1 MEQQRISVIVPVYN
15 VAPYLHKCVDS
26 LLDQTYPD
34 LEIILV
40 DDGSTDGSERICD
53 EYAGRY
59 PHITVIH
66 QKNAGLSVARNVG
79 LEAASGEWIAFLD
92 SDDWVEKNM
101 YEVLFSLSQT
111 YGADLTSCATRELTV
126 EGDVL
131 SSPNTGTTRV
141 LTPDEIVAG
150 LVTQEFVR
158 FEVWNKLWRRSLIGD
173 VRFIKGQV
181 SEDVHF
187 DRLLFLKT
195 NKMVHIDLPLH
206 NYLVKRP
213 GSTATSFKMA
223 RLCIFDEFDGLVRE
237 LEKKK
242 KLGLADSI
250 RWVALTFAYDIYI
263 EAVDTKQDAAVKD
276 KLLQWFNRYYQE
288 RKSRT
293 VSFTKSG
300 IKMMLFHLSP
310 ALVVSLRG
318 LRNRL
323 R

>member
-1 MEQQRISVIVPVYN
+1 MEQQKISVIVPVYN

-26 LLDQTYPD
+26 LLAQTYPD

-53 EYAGRY
+53 EYAGHY

-126 EGDVL
+126 EGEVL

-150 LVTQEFVR
+150 L
-158 FEVWNKLWRRSLIGD
+158 EVWNKLWRRSLIGD

-223 RLCIFDEFDGLVRE
+223 RLCIFDEFDGL
-237 LEKKK
+237 
-242 KLGLADSI
+242 ADSV

-276 KLLQWFNRYYQE
+276 KLLQWFAKYYEE
-288 RKSRT
+288 RKDKSAPFAAK
-293 VSFTKSG
+293 STK
-300 IKMMLFHLSP
+300 IKMRAFRSCP
-310 ALVVSLRG
+310 VLVVHLRK
-318 LRNRL
+318 LRDAL
-323 R
+323 RQ